1 MREWETTFNFPY
13 LHFTF
18 IFPGPLPAS
27 PSAPPAASWPRAA
40 RTTKYEF
47 KSLVQLCI
55 SPKNVIVS
63 FQVFVWQTNIESAE
77 RRIAGGGGG
86 AAGTVEAAGGG
97 ADLVAEKV
105 RRAKREVHK
114 ADALAEK
121 IQNKYQVWFLA
132 YARSTL
138 DVILICKNFN
148 VRRWH
153 FPVFVSIWV
162 LDLC

>member
-18 IFPGPLPAS
+18 IFAGPSPAS
-27 PSAPPAASWPRAA
+27 PSAPPAAWWPRAA

-47 KSLVQLCI
+47 KSLIQLCI

-77 RRIAGGGGG
+77 RRIAGGGG
-86 AAGTVEAAGGG
+86 AAGTVEAGGG

-132 YARSTL
+132 YASFTL
-138 DVILICKNFN
+138 EDIM
-148 VRRWH
+148 
-153 FPVFVSIWV
+153 P
-162 LDLC
+162 